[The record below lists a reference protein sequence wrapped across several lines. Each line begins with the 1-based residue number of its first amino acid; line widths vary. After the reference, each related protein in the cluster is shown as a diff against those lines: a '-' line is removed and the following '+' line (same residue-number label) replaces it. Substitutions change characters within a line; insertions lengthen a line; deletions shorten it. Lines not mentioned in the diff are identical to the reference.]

1 MRMPKKRVRIRSKR
15 LDQLDEDKLALAVWL
30 IARDLVDDKT
40 SPAEVSEVDVHNP
53 VGEST

>member
-1 MRMPKKRVRIRSKR
+1 MPKKRVRIRSKR